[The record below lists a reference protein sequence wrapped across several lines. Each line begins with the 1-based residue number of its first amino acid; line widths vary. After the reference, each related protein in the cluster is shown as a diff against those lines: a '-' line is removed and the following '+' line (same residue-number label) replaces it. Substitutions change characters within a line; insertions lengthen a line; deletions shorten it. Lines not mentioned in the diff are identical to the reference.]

1 MKNIL
6 KLLNFTYDSNR
17 ENFYQLMYA
26 IYVVH
31 LYKIIDNSIFFS
43 CVLISIR
50 MLYNRRFNLFNIIFA
65 NYTIL
70 KL

>member
-26 IYVVH
+26 IYAVH
-31 LYKIIDNSIFFS
+31 LYKTIDVLIFFFMRINS
-43 CVLISIR
+43 YSYAVQSSI
-50 MLYNRRFNLFNIIFA
+50 
-65 NYTIL
+65 
-70 KL
+70 